1 MRRTAQVKGSGVR
14 LFMQWKKGEIMES
27 GTRRSGRL
35 RRLLPIAVLLL
46 SACGGGR
53 DDVPLAFTSV
63 LTASQVVPPTGSA
76 AIATGLLTYETTTR
90 SLTVSA
96 LVPDGAPTAVQ
107 LREGRRGSNGPLV
120 LALSREGS
128 TPVWSAR
135 AALTDAQAAALRAE
149 NYYLEVQAAAFP
161 AGEIRGQALRGFP
174 SRAQAEELQQYRQQS
189 LTIELQIQQLERILD
204 ADDDGISWNLFIR
217 F

>member
-1 MRRTAQVKGSGVR
+1 MERERET
-14 LFMQWKKGEIMES
+14 IMES
-27 GTRRSGRL
+27 GTGRSGRL
-35 RRLLPIAVLLL
+35 RRFLPIAVLLL

-63 LTASQVVPPTGSA
+63 LTASQVVPATGSA
-76 AIATGLLTYETTTR
+76 AIATGLLTFETSPG

-96 LVPDGAPTAVQ
+96 LIPDDAPAGVQ

-120 LALSREGS
+120 LALSREGG

-135 AALTDAQAAALRAE
+135 AVLTETQAAALRAE
-149 NYYLEVQAAAFP
+149 NYYLELQTPAFP